1 MKVTV
6 VIPTYNRQK
15 ILEKAIRAYLHQR
28 RPVPDFDVLVV
39 DDGSTDGTQEV
50 VARYSAGA
58 AVCIRYF
65 RQENRGL
72 AAARN
77 SGIRRTDSEILLFVD
92 DDIIP
97 SDDLVL
103 QHLRWHEE
111 NPQPNVAVLG
121 RTVWSPE
128 IHVTPFMNWY
138 GQAGALL
145 DLRGIEGKTELDPL
159 HFYGGHMSL
168 NPDFLRHNGMYD
180 EGLKT
185 YGWEDFELG
194 YRLFQR
200 GLRLLYNPAAVG
212 YHHQSMTFADA
223 CRRAQKAEVSRR
235 ALEQREAGRYLA
247 ELKRQRNSRLM
258 WRVGQRLL
266 ELAVPVLSPLKLM
279 FDSDVPLPEPVYRSF
294 YWYYGTRLGQQ
305 QTLGSEAT
313 AP

>member
-6 VIPTYNRQK
+6 VITTYNRQK

-28 RPVPDFDVLVV
+28 RPLPDFEMLVV
-39 DDGSTDGTQEV
+39 DDGSTDGTEEA
-50 VARYSAGA
+50 VARHTVAA
-58 AVCIRYF
+58 AVPIRFF

-77 SGIRRTDSEILLFVD
+77 SGIRRVDSEILLFVD

-97 SDDLVL
+97 SEDLVAE
-103 QHLRWHEE
+103 HLRWHEE
-111 NPQPNVAVLG
+111 HPQPNVAVLG

-128 IHVTPFMNWY
+128 IHVTPFMKWY

-145 DLRGIEGKTELDPL
+145 DLRGIERKIELDAH

-168 NPDFLRHNGMYD
+168 KPDFLRRNGMYD

-223 CRRAQKAEVSRR
+223 CRRAQKAEASRR
-235 ALEQREAGRYLA
+235 ALEQRDAGRYLA
-247 ELKRQRNSRLM
+247 ELKRQRNSRLA

-266 ELAVPVLSPLKLM
+266 EGLVPVLSPLKFM
-279 FDSDVPLPEPVYRSF
+279 FDSDIPLPEPVYRSF
-294 YWYYGTRLGQQ
+294 YWYYGTRLAEQQ
-305 QTLGSEAT
+305 KLGSEAT
-313 AP
+313 AS